1 MSATLTRKET
11 IYREAARLFR
21 EKGYRASSMRDLAQ
35 RVGLEASSLYNHIRS
50 KEEILQDICFSNAEK
65 FLQGMRVVELEGG
78 SPPEQVEALIRLH
91 IRIAIDAPTSITVF
105 NDEWR
110 HLSEP
115 HHSRFLSMRRDYEQR
130 FLDILRKG
138 IENDF
143 FRKVNPTTALY
154 TLLTSLRWMHYSYS
168 EEKNGPEEE
177 VARDVLQLL
186 LGGLEKPVKQ

>member
-1 MSATLTRKET
+1 MTATLTRKET

-50 KEEILQDICFSNAEK
+50 KEEILQDICFENAEK
-65 FLQGMRVVELEGG
+65 FLQGMTTVEMEGG

-91 IRIAIDAPTSITVF
+91 IRIAIEAPTSITVF

-115 HHSRFLSMRRDYEQR
+115 HISRFLGMRRNYEQR
-130 FLDILRKG
+130 FLNILKRG
-138 IENDF
+138 IKHGL

-154 TLLTSLRWMHYSYS
+154 TLLTSLRWMHYWHH
-168 EEKNGPEEE
+168 EEKSGSEEE
-177 VARDVLQLL
+177 VIQDMLQLL
-186 LGGLEKPVKQ
+186 LGGLEKPGK